1 MIPKPSV
8 LIIDRSEETREVL
21 EIALRRR
28 GMRTLSTGHT
38 RRGLE
43 LARLHRPD
51 LIVLDLEIDD
61 SSPSEICAPF
71 AVDRQLS
78 ETPTVMLGTVRSGS
92 EGLPAGEFVS
102 KPYHFGPL
110 LRKIEELLD
119 ASGQTLKRSA

>member
-21 EIALRRR
+21 ETALARR
-28 GMRTLSTGHT
+28 GMRTLSTGQT
-38 RRGLE
+38 RQGLE

-61 SSPSEICAPF
+61 FGPAEVCARF
-71 AVDRQLS
+71 SADRQLS
-78 ETPTVMLGTVRSGS
+78 QTPTVMLGTLRSGS
-92 EGLPAGEFVS
+92 EGLPAAEFVS

-119 ASGQTLKRSA
+119 ARGETMKRSA

>member
-8 LIIDRSEETREVL
+8 LIIDRSAETREVL
-21 EIALRRR
+21 ETALKRR

-38 RRGLE
+38 QRGVE

-61 SSPSEICAPF
+61 SDPSEVCAQF
-71 AVDRQLS
+71 AADRQLS

-92 EGLPAGEFVS
+92 EGLLAGEFMS

-119 ASGQTLKRSA
+119 ANGQTLKRSA